1 MRGSSASTLT
11 PLFPNGLFSYLLTY
25 LENCINLLHRKSRGV
40 LLVAMVSYP
49 PEAGGFESTPH
60 KNRRH
65 QSIGVAFLFSR
76 KTGQYINMKG
86 KILSENR
93 RARFDYEILETYEA
107 GIELTGQEVK
117 SVKGGGFNLNSAHVI
132 LKNNEAWL
140 LNSQIPPYQ
149 PKNAPE
155 NYDPERTRR
164 LLLHSTEIKSLTGR
178 LHEKGLTLIPLNSH
192 LKKNLIKLDL
202 GLGRSRKK
210 QDKREL
216 LKKRAAQ
223 KEIREK

>member
-1 MRGSSASTLT
+1 MPSK
-11 PLFPNGLFSYLLTY
+11 F
-25 LENCINLLHRKSRGV
+25 
-40 LLVAMVSYP
+40 
-49 PEAGGFESTPH
+49 
-60 KNRRH
+60 
-65 QSIGVAFLFSR
+65 
-76 KTGQYINMKG
+76 
-86 KILSENR
+86 LSENR

-117 SVKGGGFNLNSAHVI
+117 SMKSGQFNLNGSHVI
-132 LKNNEAWL
+132 LKNGEAWL
-140 LNSQIPPYQ
+140 LNAQIPPYQ

-164 LLLHSTEIKSLTGR
+164 LLLHSSEIKSLTGR
-178 LHEKGLTLIPLNSH
+178 LHEKGLTLVPLNSH

-216 LKKRAAQ
+216 LKKRAVE